1 MQNANKLCQTAN
13 GIECRMRIL
22 FSAQIKL
29 SQNQKTKSEF
39 VFDEFSC
46 RG

>member
-13 GIECRMRIL
+13 GIRQSHTRIL
-22 FSAQIKL
+22 LSAQIEL

-39 VFDEFSC
+39 RF
-46 RG
+46 